1 MNRRDK
7 FQYKTRNSNNAG
19 KMRSIFTVHRRLI
32 LELRVAQASPA
43 YTWVHCGDSPC
54 ASPHGKNS
62 KENICLQTVGQMTSS
77 EVPRRR
83 WLCQHPC
90 RLLKPHKRH
99 QKSSTT
105 TPGRANRSCCWSY
118 RPSRGP
124 NRCGSSPNAGWTRVP
139 GNWRCTGG

>member
-1 MNRRDK
+1 MNV
-7 FQYKTRNSNNAG
+7 G
-19 KMRSIFTVHRRLI
+19 KMRNKPSVHRRLI
-32 LELRVAQASPA
+32 LESRVAQASPA

-62 KENICLQTVGQMTSS
+62 KENKCLQTVGQMTSS

-105 TPGRANRSCCWSY
+105 TPGRANRSCCWSL
-118 RPSRGP
+118 RPSYGP
-124 NRCGSSPNAGWTRVP
+124 SCYGSSPSAGSAREPWRS
-139 GNWRCTGG
+139 RCTGGECAPYGCCRYRRG